1 MNYPFWDIPYLG
13 SGWVIG
19 IIAIFH
25 VMISQFAVGGG
36 IYLPLAERK
45 ALREGRTDWL
55 AQLVGYSK
63 FFLIVTG
70 VFGTISGVG
79 IWFAIGLTNPEAT
92 STLIHNFVF
101 GWAIEW
107 VFFMVELTTAAVYYY
122 TWNRIDARLHLTVG
136 WVYAGAS
143 VCTLII
149 INGILT
155 FMLTPGDTWLAVAGT
170 GHEASKFWNAFF
182 NPTYWPSL
190 LLRTCVCC
198 SLAGIWA
205 LISASRIDGATLPAL
220 KTSLVKWSVRWLVP
234 SFVAMPFLFAWY
246 LYMVPASQ
254 RALLTLGMDTIG
266 SGTFSMVTRIALILV
281 ITSATIIGVAYFLA
295 YRNPVDFNPAHAVAI
310 LLLALMATG
319 AGEYSREM
327 LRKPYVIGRWM
338 YSNGVRALRCA
349 HQPGRLS
356 GLLELGLERSRVDGP
371 ARIATNHLRKRSHLQ
386 LFPWRSDLSRGVR
399 LLPHAERVSPAYD
412 AACRPRPCQYREL
425 YHHAPRVQGRL
436 ALSPLHAAD
445 GGHQTGCFGPRK
457 LFERQGESACGGRAK
472 AIANRAEIA
481 GRRRFPACRLT
492 SRTAFPAG
500 ARAREATRR

>member
-36 IYLPLAERK
+36 LYLPLAERK
-45 ALREGRTDWL
+45 ALREGRADWL
-55 AQLVGYSK
+55 AELVGYSK
-63 FFLIVTG
+63 FFLILTG

-107 VFFMVELTTAAVYYY
+107 VFFMVELITAAVYYY
-122 TWNRIDARLHLTVG
+122 TWNKIDAKLHLVVG

-155 FMLTPGDTWLAVAGT
+155 FMLTPGDTWLGVAGT
-170 GHEASKFWNAFF
+170 GREASKFWNAFF

-190 LLRTCVCC
+190 LLRCCVCA

-205 LISASRIDGATLPAL
+205 LISASRIDGSKNPAL
-220 KTSLVKWSVRWLVP
+220 KSSLVKWSVKWLVP
-234 SFVAMPFLFAWY
+234 SFVAMPFLFIWY
-246 LYMVPASQ
+246 LFMVPQTQ
-254 RALLTLGMDTIG
+254 RALLTLGIDTMG
-266 SGTFSMVTRIALILV
+266 TGTFSIVTRMALLIV
-281 ITSATIIGVAYFLA
+281 MVSATIIGVAYYLA
-295 YRNPVDFNPAHAVAI
+295 YRNPADFNPAHAVAI
-310 LLLALMATG
+310 LLLALVATG

-338 YSNGVRALRCA
+338 YSNGVRVPYVARINHEGYLA
-349 HQPGRLS
+349 HTMWVWNGQKTNDPPLPPGFSFYSADPARSYSRGEAIFRGECGSCHTLS
-356 GLLELGLERSRVDGP
+356 GYRALKSLLVGRDRANIDSFITMLHEYKPD
-371 ARIATNHLRKRSHLQ
+371 
-386 LFPWRSDLSRGVR
+386 
-399 LLPHAERVSPAYD
+399 SPY
-412 AACRPRPCQYREL
+412 
-425 YHHAPRVQGRL
+425 
-436 ALSPLHAAD
+436 
-445 GGHQTGCFGPRK
+445 
-457 LFERQGESACGGRAK
+457 
-472 AIANRAEIA
+472 
-481 GRRRFPACRLT
+481 RRFMPPMVGTKQDVDDLANYLNAQVNPPAQAVQKSVVTLN
-492 SRTAFPAG
+492 AK
-500 ARAREATRR
+500 

>member
-36 IYLPLAERK
+36 LYLPLAERK
-45 ALREGRTDWL
+45 ALRMKDPVAREDWL
-55 AQLVGYSK
+55 KELVVYSK
-63 FFLIVTG
+63 FFLVLTG

-79 IWFAIGLTNPEAT
+79 IWFAIGLTHPEAT

-107 VFFMVELTTAAVYYY
+107 VFFIVELSTAIVYYY
-122 TWNRIDARLHLTVG
+122 TWNKIDAKLHLVVG

-143 VCTLII
+143 VCTLVI

-190 LLRTCVCC
+190 LLRCCVCA

-205 LISASRIDGATLPAL
+205 LISASRIDGGAQPRL
-220 KTSLVKWSVRWLVP
+220 KSSLVKWSVKWLVP
-234 SFVAMPFLFAWY
+234 SFVAMPFLFVWY
-246 LYMVPASQ
+246 LFMVPESQ
-254 RALLTLGMDTIG
+254 RALLTLGIDTIG
-266 SGTFSMVTRIALILV
+266 SGTFSTITRIALLIV
-281 ITSATIIGVAYFLA
+281 ITSATIIGVAYYLA

-310 LLLALMATG
+310 LLLALMATA

-338 YSNGVRALRCA
+338 YSNGVRVPYALKIDQEGYLVHSNWVWGGPCVFAYLQSPGDTRLPSCTTSYSRGEAIFRGECGSCHTLNGYRPLVTLLSGRDRGNIESFITMLHEYKPDSPYHHFMPPMVGTKQDVEDLTDFLNAHVNPPAANGQKPVQTALR
-349 HQPGRLS
+349 
-356 GLLELGLERSRVDGP
+356 
-371 ARIATNHLRKRSHLQ
+371 
-386 LFPWRSDLSRGVR
+386 
-399 LLPHAERVSPAYD
+399 
-412 AACRPRPCQYREL
+412 
-425 YHHAPRVQGRL
+425 
-436 ALSPLHAAD
+436 
-445 GGHQTGCFGPRK
+445 
-457 LFERQGESACGGRAK
+457 
-472 AIANRAEIA
+472 
-481 GRRRFPACRLT
+481 
-492 SRTAFPAG
+492 
-500 ARAREATRR
+500 